1 MKTNKPSMT
10 AEMITMHRAR
20 EYLMPESQRICNDP
34 YAGFFISQEILNKYK
49 NPLKRVVVGT
59 FLRNF
64 VYPGIN
70 GSIVARVRYIDDYLE
85 TCIEKGLKQLVVIGA
100 GYDTRAHRFEE
111 LKKNAKVFEIDFPGT
126 QERKKRILAEI
137 FDSIPEHVVFVPIR
151 SENDKLD
158 NMLFENGYDNHLKTL
173 FIMEGVIMYMPPET
187 VDETLAFIAENTGEG
202 SSVIFDL
209 LERSVINGTSKL
221 REAKSMLKAVNKLD
235 EPFLFGL
242 DPNEIEDF
250 LTIKGF
256 CDVKSV
262 NHKFY
267 KDVYF
272 KGKNR
277 KRKTSGI
284 FTFVHATVGEQQKG

>member
-1 MKTNKPSMT
+1 MKTKKPSMT

-262 NHKFY
+262 NRKFY